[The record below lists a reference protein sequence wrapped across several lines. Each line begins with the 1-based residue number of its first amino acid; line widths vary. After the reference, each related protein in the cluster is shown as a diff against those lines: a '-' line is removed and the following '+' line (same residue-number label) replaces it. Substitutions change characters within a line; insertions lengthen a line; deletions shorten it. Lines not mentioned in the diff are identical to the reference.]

1 MKVRSRGCG
10 CARLRS
16 RLGHCQGD
24 FRVSSGN
31 VSEGKVKTSKVVQHI
46 GEAVQAQARHC
57 AALLVA
63 PAPPEPP
70 RAWRQV
76 NLAKLDAQARMENIG
91 GGRPSK
97 HVGSV
102 QAANLLAAR
111 AKLEDALWEPWL
123 RAKVRARRRV
133 PPPEPHVLMAQRAD
147 RLAAC
152 CCGW

>member
-1 MKVRSRGCG
+1 M
-10 CARLRS
+10 
-16 RLGHCQGD
+16 
-24 FRVSSGN
+24 
-31 VSEGKVKTSKVVQHI
+31 KTSKVVQHI
-46 GEAVQAQARHC
+46 GEAVQAQARRC
-57 AALLVA
+57 TALLAALSH
-63 PAPPEPP
+63 PEQPC
-70 RAWRQV
+70 AWCQV

-111 AKLEDALWEPWL
+111 AKLEEALWEPWL
-123 RAKVRARRRV
+123 RAKVCAQRREQ
-133 PPPEPHVLMAQRAD
+133 PPEPRVLTAQRVD